1 MIGHTINV
9 EGQTMDIDLSVG
21 HGIGIVNV
29 TVFEIGDDILGR
41 LDNTTGV
48 LG

>member
-1 MIGHTINV
+1 
-9 EGQTMDIDLSVG
+9 MDMNLSVG
-21 HGIGIVNV
+21 HGIGIANL